1 MGEIQEGMNVDDA
14 DRLPKQK
21 AVECGEVVD
30 GIVRGLEAGK
40 EDVRAEDITTSASE
54 SSGGSRGGG
63 GNRGN
68 AGGAAG

>member
-40 EDVRAEDITTSASE
+40 EDVRAEEISDFQSLPDE
-54 SSGGSRGGG
+54 EPDVPDLEVPEKEG
-63 GNRGN
+63 
-68 AGGAAG
+68 